1 MAIESWEWDGNA
13 NKSQYWKWECEVM
26 KRDGMGVRRN
36 GNQKNP
42 FPIISNRVCKGKL
55 IGGYLSRE

>member
-13 NKSQYWKWECEVM
+13 NKSEYWECEGM
-26 KRDGMGVRRN
+26 KRDGMGVRRG
-36 GNQKNP
+36 GNQKTL